1 MGKYFLKNP
10 KSFCFTFKIYFVSEL
25 SNPFNPSTKINFT
38 LPSQSF
44 VSLKVYDLLGRE
56 LATLLNSE
64 IEAGEHVVNWDAS
77 NRESGVYV
85 YRIVTENHVETRKM
99 LLAK

>member
-1 MGKYFLKNP
+1 MGWQSALVPSDIFLKQNYP
-10 KSFCFTFKIYFVSEL
+10 
-25 SNPFNPSTKINFT
+25 NPFNPSTKISFT

-56 LATLLNSE
+56 IAILLNSKME
-64 IEAGEHVVNWDAS
+64 TGEHIVNWDAS

-85 YRIVTENHVETRKM
+85 YRIVTENYVETRKM